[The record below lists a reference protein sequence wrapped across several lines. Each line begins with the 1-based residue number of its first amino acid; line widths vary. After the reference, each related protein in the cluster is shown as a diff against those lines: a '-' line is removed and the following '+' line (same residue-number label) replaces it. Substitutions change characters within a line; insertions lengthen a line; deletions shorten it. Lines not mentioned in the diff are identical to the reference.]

1 VSLAPVAALA
11 PLAGGPAGRVNPW
24 RYHAHPEVW
33 AIFTAAAA
41 LYVLALAR
49 LGPRQVP
56 EGTPVA
62 TRRQVACFLGG
73 VALLWA
79 VADWP
84 VHDIGER
91 YLYSVHMFQHIV
103 ITLVAPPL
111 LLVGMPGWLTRWM
124 LRPRRLGDAVRTL
137 ARPFCAGIVFNVVF
151 ALSHWPAVVNFTLEH
166 DASHFFAHLV
176 LFASG
181 LLMWFPVVNRLPEF
195 PTMSAPLRML
205 YLFLQTVLPTVP
217 ASFLTFAQGP
227 VYSFYARVPHAL
239 GFDVVEDQ
247 QLAAALMKVGEAAFI
262 WSVIVVIFFRW
273 TAESER
279 TERAERAAARA
290 AAHAAASHEG
300 TPAADDEVLT
310 WADVERALQQA
321 GSAPPEPAR

>member
-1 VSLAPVAALA
+1 MSLLAAAAPGPPVGGT
-11 PLAGGPAGRVNPW
+11 LAGVDPW

-33 AIFTAAAA
+33 AIFTVATAVY
-41 LYVLALAR
+41 LLALAR
-49 LGPRQVP
+49 SGPRLVAP
-56 EGTPVA
+56 GEPVA

-84 VHDIGER
+84 VHDISER
-91 YLYSVHMFQHIV
+91 YLYSVHMVQHIV

-111 LLVGMPGWLTRWM
+111 LLLGTPAWMTRWL
-124 LRPRRLGDAVRTL
+124 LRPRSVAGTVRVI
-137 ARPFCAGIVFNVVF
+137 ARPLCAGVVFNVVF
-151 ALSHWPAVVNFTLEH
+151 ALSHWPAVVNVTVEH
-166 DASHFFAHLV
+166 EALHFFAHLV

-217 ASFLTFAQGP
+217 ASFLTFAQTP
-227 VYSFYARVPHAL
+227 VYSFYARVPHTL
-239 GFDVVEDQ
+239 GLSVIEDQ

-273 TAESER
+273 AAESER
-279 TERAERAAARA
+279 IERAQRAERWAAAGMAQA
-290 AAHAAASHEG
+290 APEAG
-300 TPAADDEVLT
+300 DDVLT
-310 WADVERALQQA
+310 WADVEQALERAGA
-321 GSAPPEPAR
+321 PPPEPAR

>member
-1 VSLAPVAALA
+1 
-11 PLAGGPAGRVNPW
+11 
-24 RYHAHPEVW
+24 
-33 AIFTAAAA
+33 
-41 LYVLALAR
+41 
-49 LGPRQVP
+49 
-56 EGTPVA
+56 
-62 TRRQVACFLGG
+62 
-73 VALLWA
+73 
-79 VADWP
+79 
-84 VHDIGER
+84 
-91 YLYSVHMFQHIV
+91 MFQHIV

-137 ARPFCAGIVFNVVF
+137 ARPFCAGILFNVVF

-166 DASHFFAHLV
+166 DASHFFAHLL

-247 QLAAALMKVGEAAFI
+247 QLAAALMKVGLLPEVMSRVLGADRAGREGGGPGRGSRRGI
-262 WSVIVVIFFRW
+262 ARRDPGRRRRGAHVGRRRPGP
-273 TAESER
+273 TAGR
-279 TERAERAAARA
+279 LRASGARPLTAARA
-290 AAHAAASHEG
+290 ARG
-300 TPAADDEVLT
+300 DPDQVP
-310 WADVERALQQA
+310 
-321 GSAPPEPAR
+321 GSL